1 MGRKLECHTGDN
13 EKKRGLL
20 LRRISGISARR
31 LFYYKNRKAM
41 KTHILTKIKA
51 VMAAAAI
58 LACAAGLSAQNSLP
72 APGSGGG
79 FQPNTGGGF
88 GGGFGGPGPAWNPGP
103 PPPTYW
109 GSPWYT
115 GWNSSPSIVIS
126 PSVSTGNFTNQ
137 GITKVIANGYDATG
151 VWRVLPMVV
160 SYQYDGVQ
168 YDVTVLN
175 AWNPW
180 TDQWDR
186 GLDIQAFNTNYIL
199 RNVTYD
205 FYAVLSFGTFYF
217 NL

>member
-1 MGRKLECHTGDN
+1 
-13 EKKRGLL
+13 
-20 LRRISGISARR
+20 
-31 LFYYKNRKAM
+31 M
-41 KTHILTKIKA
+41 KTYTLRKTGK
-51 VMAAAAI
+51 VLAAI
-58 LACAAGLSAQNSLP
+58 VIAAGATGLSAQNSLP
-72 APGSGGG
+72 APGSGGS
-79 FQPNTGGGF
+79 FRPNMGGGF
-88 GGGFGGPGPAWNPGP
+88 GPGYGPAWNPAP

-115 GWNSSPSIVIS
+115 GWNSTPSIVVS
-126 PSVSTGNFTNQ
+126 PSVSTGNFANQ
-137 GITKVIANGYDATG
+137 GIIKVIANGYDAMG

-160 SYQYDGVQ
+160 SYQYDGAQ

-186 GLDIQAFNTNYIL
+186 GLDIQAFNTSYIL

>member
-1 MGRKLECHTGDN
+1 MRTHI
-13 EKKRGLL
+13 R
-20 LRRISGISARR
+20 RRITC
-31 LFYYKNRKAM
+31 L
-41 KTHILTKIKA
+41 LTGL
-51 VMAAAAI
+51 AI
-58 LACAAGLSAQNSLP
+58 LADAAGLSAQNSLP
-72 APGSGGG
+72 APGSGGS

-88 GGGFGGPGPAWNPGP
+88 GPGPVYGPAWNPGP

-115 GWNSSPSIVIS
+115 GWNSTPSIVVS
-126 PSVSTGNFTNQ
+126 PSVSTGNFVNQ
-137 GITKVIANGYDATG
+137 GITRVIANGYDAMG
-151 VWRVLPMVV
+151 VWRVLPLVV

-180 TDQWDR
+180 TDQWDK
-186 GLDIQAFNTNYIL
+186 GLDVQAFNTNYIL

-205 FYAVLSFGTFYF
+205 YYAVLSFGTFYF

>member
-1 MGRKLECHTGDN
+1 
-13 EKKRGLL
+13 
-20 LRRISGISARR
+20 
-31 LFYYKNRKAM
+31 M
-41 KTHILTKIKA
+41 KTHIRRRITCLLA
-51 VMAAAAI
+51 GLAI
-58 LACAAGLSAQNSLP
+58 LAGAAGLSAQNSLP
-72 APGSGGG
+72 APGSGGS

-88 GGGFGGPGPAWNPGP
+88 GPGPAYGPGWNPGP

-115 GWNSSPSIVIS
+115 GWNSTPSIVVS
-126 PSVSTGNFTNQ
+126 PSVSTGNFVNQ
-137 GITKVIANGYDATG
+137 GITKVIANGYDAMG

-160 SYQYDGVQ
+160 SYQYDGAQ

-180 TDQWDR
+180 TDQWDK
-186 GLDIQAFNTNYIL
+186 GLDVQAFNTNYIL

-205 FYAVLSFGTFYF
+205 YYAVLSFGTFYF

>member
-1 MGRKLECHTGDN
+1 
-13 EKKRGLL
+13 
-20 LRRISGISARR
+20 
-31 LFYYKNRKAM
+31 M
-41 KTHILTKIKA
+41 KTHIRRRITCLLTGL
-51 VMAAAAI
+51 AI
-58 LACAAGLSAQNSLP
+58 LAGAAGLSAQNSLP
-72 APGSGGG
+72 APGSGGS

-88 GGGFGGPGPAWNPGP
+88 GPGPVYGPSWNPGP

-115 GWNSSPSIVIS
+115 GWNSTPSIVVS
-126 PSVSTGNFTNQ
+126 PSVSTGNFVNQ
-137 GITKVIANGYDATG
+137 GITRVIANGYDAMG

-160 SYQYDGVQ
+160 SYQYDGAQ

-180 TDQWDR
+180 TDQWDK
-186 GLDIQAFNTNYIL
+186 GLDVQAFNTNYIL

-205 FYAVLSFGTFYF
+205 YYAVLSFGTFYF

>member
-1 MGRKLECHTGDN
+1 
-13 EKKRGLL
+13 
-20 LRRISGISARR
+20 
-31 LFYYKNRKAM
+31 M
-41 KTHILTKIKA
+41 KTHIRRRITGLLA
-51 VMAAAAI
+51 GLAI
-58 LACAAGLSAQNSLP
+58 LAGAAGLSAQNSLP
-72 APGSGGG
+72 APGSGGS

-88 GGGFGGPGPAWNPGP
+88 GPGPAYGPGWNPGP

-115 GWNSSPSIVIS
+115 GWNSTPSIVVS
-126 PSVSTGNFTNQ
+126 PSVSTGNFVNQ
-137 GITKVIANGYDATG
+137 GITKVIANGYDAMG

-160 SYQYDGVQ
+160 SYQYDGAQ

-180 TDQWDR
+180 TDQWDK
-186 GLDIQAFNTNYIL
+186 GLDVQAFNTNYIL

-205 FYAVLSFGTFYF
+205 YYAVLSFGTFYF